1 MTKSASGGLSAGTAS
16 SGTVSWVTATAIVVA
31 DMVGVGVFTS
41 LGFQVTDIPSGFSLL
56 LLWVVG
62 GIVAMC
68 GAFCYAE
75 LAAMLPRSSGE
86 YNFLRRIY
94 HPAFG
99 FVAGWL
105 SATVG
110 FAAPIAL
117 AAMAFSKYLTS
128 SAPNLLPSL
137 PVEVFG
143 FPIDWPL
150 LFGLAIIWLAA
161 LVHLGGVRLGSAYHN
176 AWTALKLVL
185 IVVFIIAGL
194 AFGDS
199 QPSSFA
205 PSAVDLTQIA
215 GAPFAISLVFV
226 MYSYSGWNAAT
237 YIGGELRDPARNL
250 PRALFAGTAIVI
262 VLYVLLNA
270 VFLATT
276 PMHELAGQL
285 DVAIVAGKH
294 VFGNLGGRIVGALI
308 CLGLISSISAMTWIG
323 PRVTMTMGEDIP
335 LLRVFSRKSKRG
347 VPAVAIIFQ
356 LLVSN
361 LLLLTQSFEAVLDFI
376 QFSLT
381 FCSFF
386 TVLGLI
392 KMRITHPNLARP
404 YRAWGYPVTPL
415 IFLSVTLFMMY
426 YLVVNR
432 PLQSLAGVAMMSVG
446 LVIYYLSRPLPSVPS
461 PDVSQTVA

>member
-1 MTKSASGGLSAGTAS
+1 MTTSDSGALAAGAGTAPGTV
-16 SGTVSWVTATAIVVA
+16 SGRVSWVTATAIVVA

-41 LGFQVTDIPSGFSLL
+41 LGFQVTDITSGFSLL

-62 GIVAMC
+62 GVVAIC

-75 LAAMLPRSSGE
+75 LAAMFPRSSGE

-117 AAMAFSKYLTS
+117 AAMAFGVYFKSIIPG
-128 SAPNLLPSL
+128 AP
-137 PVEVFG
+137 
-143 FPIDWPL
+143 PL
-150 LFGLAIIWLAA
+150 LLGFAITWLAA
-161 LVHLGGVRLGSAYHN
+161 LVHLGGVRFGSAYHN
-176 AWTALKLVL
+176 VWTALKLVL
-185 IVVFIIAGL
+185 IIVFIIAGL
-194 AFGDS
+194 AFGDW
-199 QPSSFA
+199 QPISFM

-237 YIGGELRDPARNL
+237 YIVGELRDPIRNV
-250 PRALFAGTAIVI
+250 PRALFTGTAIVI
-262 VLYVLLNA
+262 VLYVGLNA
-270 VFLATT
+270 VFLITT
-276 PMHELAGQL
+276 PMREMAGQL

-294 VFGNLGGRIVGALI
+294 IFGNFGGRIVGALI
-308 CLGLISSISAMTWIG
+308 CLGLVSSISAMTWIG
-323 PRVTMTMGEDIP
+323 PRVAMTMGEDSP
-335 LLRVFSRKSKRG
+335 LLRLFSRRSKQDA
-347 VPAVAIIFQ
+347 PTNAILFQ

-386 TVLGLI
+386 AVLGVI
-392 KMRITHPNLARP
+392 KMRITHPKLARP
-404 YRAWGYPVTPL
+404 YRAWGYPVTPI

-432 PLQSLAGVAMMSVG
+432 PLQSLAGFAMMLVG
-446 LVIYYLSRPLPSVPS
+446 LVVYYVSRPLSNAPSS
-461 PDVSQTVA
+461 DVSQTVA